1 MANADGGWVMQLKG
15 DASRDITPAC
25 SASELQKAINVI
37 GEFAVDWAVQMA
49 YDNAV
54 SLLEN
59 FPSFGSGPS
68 ELHMVRIGT
77 EAIALRVLSGI
88 ATGVAPSD
96 LNAEEQ
102 MIIRDFVAR
111 GVPLEAI
118 LGGLRRSH
126 SFMMSRILAACGE
139 YVPLD
144 QQAQELQR
152 AAGVLLAYVNG
163 HSEKST
169 RTYHREQQ
177 RWQASS
183 RAEIDELVQG
193 LLLKDLSEITGD
205 IRQIGGRLKYEIQ
218 DQWHIGVVAWQNS
231 DQASPPECF
240 LSAFEM
246 WLRGC
251 SGGDTLLLS
260 KGNQLIWGWI
270 SFSSEP
276 DGALQGPALQEE
288 ARFRTAVG
296 TPALGIRGFRDT
308 HHEAVRAREIAEL
321 SSSVTGDHV
330 LYDDV
335 RLLALLLADRRLAV
349 DFARRELGGLYSTN
363 ERAQEIRQT
372 VKAYLDTHS
381 PQTVARELFIAR
393 NTVGYRLKQAE
404 ELLGRELTEKQA
416 ELRVAI
422 VIADSL
428 LTDAP

>member
-1 MANADGGWVMQLKG
+1 MADAYGGWVMQLKG
-15 DASRDITPAC
+15 EVSRDITPAC
-25 SASELQKAINVI
+25 SASELQRAVNVI

-111 GVPLEAI
+111 GVPLESI

-139 YVPLD
+139 YVSLD
-144 QQAQELQR
+144 RQAQELQR

-163 HSEKST
+163 HSENST
-169 RTYHREQQ
+169 RAYQREQQ

-193 LLLKDLSEITGD
+193 LLLEDLNDITGD
-205 IRQIGGRLKYEIQ
+205 IQQIGGRLKYDIQ
-218 DQWHIGVVAWQNS
+218 DQWHVGVVAWQNS
-231 DQASPPECF
+231 EQISTPECF
-240 LSAFEM
+240 LSAFEE
-246 WLRGC
+246 WLQEC
-251 SGGDTLLLS
+251 SRSNTLTLA
-260 KGNQLIWGWI
+260 KGSQLIWGWM
-270 SFSSEP
+270 SFPSEP
-276 DGALQGPALQEE
+276 GGRIEGPKQ
-288 ARFRTAVG
+288 RDDVQFRTAVG
-296 TPALGIRGFRDT
+296 APALGIRGFRAT
-308 HHEAVRAREIAEL
+308 HNEALRTREVAEL
-321 SSSVTGDHV
+321 SSAVTQDHV
-330 LYDDV
+330 VYDDV
-335 RLLALLLADRRLAV
+335 RLLALLLSDRRLAV
-349 DFARRELGGLYSTN
+349 DFARRELGGLYSTS
-363 ERAQEIRQT
+363 ERVQDIRQT
-372 VKAYLDTHS
+372 LKAYLDSHS
-381 PQTVARELFIAR
+381 PQAVARELFIAR

-404 ELLGRELTEKQA
+404 ELLGRELTEKQT

-428 LTDAP
+428 LSDAP